1 MSFTEGFVRGFV
13 GQAVD
18 NKIAA
23 DADYADMVREAGKSF
38 KDLSNLFIKEEK
50 DIEDRFNTIQ
60 ARHGTPMALYAS
72 YEGLTKTDYGTELAL
87 NASKEFVN
95 SLENIDF
102 QGYDYSTAKTSRLM
116 NFNKQNEDTINTLV
130 KNQGAKAVGDL
141 FLKTSEVAKPE
152 LDLPAM
158 SKFDDTS
165 SVSTKD
171 LRLFR
176 SSAFTEFQGLE
187 RDQFSKRIKDGFK
200 EGYDPEKHGPSENLY
215 AFERYFNEFYLPRVV
230 GVKADTSMKTQM
242 EGVTGAQQTGSQ
254 QTGETLTFNMD
265 NVFSFNGK
273 LYNVPDEFR
282 GQSIPEI
289 TKKALASQQ
298 EKEAPTKNNPN
309 VISAQEKINIIRST
323 NPNDPRIE
331 DIKRDLRII
340 LGVTNLEGLIT

>member
-1 MSFTEGFVRGFV
+1 MSFAEGFVRGFV

-23 DADYADMVREAGKSF
+23 DAEYADMVREAGKSF

-50 DIEDRFNTIQ
+50 DIENRFNTIQ

-165 SVSTKD
+165 SVSAKEMRD
-171 LRLFR
+171 YRKA
-176 SSAFTEFQGLE
+176 AFTEFQGLE

-200 EGYDPEKHGPSENLY
+200 QGYDPEKHGPSEDLY

-242 EGVTGAQQTGSQ
+242 EGVTGAQQTG
-254 QTGETLTFNMD
+254 ETLTFNMD

-289 TKKALASQQ
+289 TKKSLASQQ
-298 EKEAPTKNNPN
+298 DKEAPTKNNPN

>member
-1 MSFTEGFVRGFV
+1 
-13 GQAVD
+13 
-18 NKIAA
+18 
-23 DADYADMVREAGKSF
+23 
-38 KDLSNLFIKEEK
+38 
-50 DIEDRFNTIQ
+50 
-60 ARHGTPMALYAS
+60 
-72 YEGLTKTDYGTELAL
+72 
-87 NASKEFVN
+87 
-95 SLENIDF
+95 
-102 QGYDYSTAKTSRLM
+102 M

-200 EGYDPEKHGPSENLY
+200 QGYDLEKHGPSEDLY

-242 EGVTGAQQTGSQ
+242 EGVTGAQQTGAQ

-265 NVFSFNGK
+265 NIFSFNGK
-273 LYNVPDEFR
+273 LYNVPDEFK

-289 TKKALASQQ
+289 TKKSLASQQ
-298 EKEAPTKNNPN
+298 DKEAPTKNNPN

>member
-1 MSFTEGFVRGFV
+1 MSFAEGFVRGFV

-23 DADYADMVREAGKSF
+23 DAEYADMVREAGKSF

-50 DIEDRFNTIQ
+50 DIENRFNTIQ
-60 ARHGTPMALYAS
+60 AKHGTPMALYAS

-165 SVSTKD
+165 SVSAKEMRD
-171 LRLFR
+171 YRKA
-176 SSAFTEFQGLE
+176 AFTEFQGLE

-200 EGYDPEKHGPSENLY
+200 QGYDLEKHGPSEDLY

-242 EGVTGAQQTGSQ
+242 EGVTGAQQTG
-254 QTGETLTFNMD
+254 ETLTFNMD

-273 LYNVPDEFR
+273 LYNVPDEFK

-289 TKKALASQQ
+289 TKKSLASQQ
-298 EKEAPTKNNPN
+298 DKEAPTKNNPN

>member
-1 MSFTEGFVRGFV
+1 
-13 GQAVD
+13 
-18 NKIAA
+18 
-23 DADYADMVREAGKSF
+23 
-38 KDLSNLFIKEEK
+38 
-50 DIEDRFNTIQ
+50 
-60 ARHGTPMALYAS
+60 
-72 YEGLTKTDYGTELAL
+72 
-87 NASKEFVN
+87 
-95 SLENIDF
+95 
-102 QGYDYSTAKTSRLM
+102 M

-165 SVSTKD
+165 SISTKD

-200 EGYDPEKHGPSENLY
+200 QGYDPEKHGPSEDLY

>member
-1 MSFTEGFVRGFV
+1 MSFAEGFVRGFV

-23 DADYADMVREAGKSF
+23 DAEYADMVREAGKSF

-60 ARHGTPMALYAS
+60 ATHGTPMALYAS

-200 EGYDPEKHGPSENLY
+200 QGYDPEKHGPSEDLY

-242 EGVTGAQQTGSQ
+242 EGVTGAQQTG
-254 QTGETLTFNMD
+254 ETLTFNMD

-289 TKKALASQQ
+289 TKKSLASQQ
-298 EKEAPTKNNPN
+298 DKEAPTKNNPN
-309 VISAQEKINIIRST
+309 VI
-323 NPNDPRIE
+323 
-331 DIKRDLRII
+331 
-340 LGVTNLEGLIT
+340 

>member
-1 MSFTEGFVRGFV
+1 MSFAEGFVRGFV

-23 DADYADMVREAGKSF
+23 DAEYADMVREAGKSF

-50 DIEDRFNTIQ
+50 DIENRFNTIQ
-60 ARHGTPMALYAS
+60 AKHGTPMALYAS

-165 SVSTKD
+165 SVSAKEMRD
-171 LRLFR
+171 YRKA
-176 SSAFTEFQGLE
+176 AFTEFQGLE

-200 EGYDPEKHGPSENLY
+200 QGYDPEKHGPSEDLY

-242 EGVTGAQQTGSQ
+242 EGVTGAQQTG
-254 QTGETLTFNMD
+254 ETLTFNMD

-273 LYNVPDEFR
+273 LYNVPDEFK

-289 TKKALASQQ
+289 TKKSLASQQ
-298 EKEAPTKNNPN
+298 DKEAPTKNNPN